1 MQVCTH
7 LLWAECDADAA
18 IIIVV
23 GAQYPSPQSAH
34 TIRHV
39 PIPEL
44 GPREQRLQLQ
54 EQKKCLQKKQGEIQQ

>member
-23 GAQYPSPQSAH
+23 GAQILRVLSQRTRYV
-34 TIRHV
+34 HV

-44 GPREQRLQLQ
+44 GPREQRLQ
-54 EQKKCLQKKQGEIQQ
+54 EQKTCLQKKQGEIQQ